1 FAPGGA
7 GGGERGG
14 ERGAG
19 KRQQRTQAE
28 AFAGNRLHG
37 TRRGQTGG
45 AAAAGESHEHGLG
58 DVVLVM
64 TEAEQVDAAAAKF
77 AVEKRVAGDAGGGF
91 GDGGFLG
98 GPVRPSPGGKR
109 NAERVADALT
119 ETGVGGGGGSAQ
131 AMIKVKREQTATG
144 GGGGRVGVQ
153 EEQQRERIGPA
164 GKRDGDTIAGG
175 PGGAQAVERGRMQTF
190 RGESRGE
197 RGGDDRPVHFL
208 TANYADERGF
218 ERATRFHVSRMC
230 LKFKSKARSKPVI
243 VRYPII

>member
-28 AFAGNRLHG
+28 AFAGHRLHG

-77 AVEKRVAGDAGGGF
+77 AVEERVAGDARSEEHTSE
-91 GDGGFLG
+91 LQSRENL
-98 GPVRPSPGGKR
+98 VCRLLLEKKKT
-109 NAERVADALT
+109 NQELALD
-119 ETGVGGGGGSAQ
+119 V
-131 AMIKVKREQTATG
+131 
-144 GGGGRVGVQ
+144 
-153 EEQQRERIGPA
+153 
-164 GKRDGDTIAGG
+164 
-175 PGGAQAVERGRMQTF
+175 
-190 RGESRGE
+190 
-197 RGGDDRPVHFL
+197 
-208 TANYADERGF
+208 
-218 ERATRFHVSRMC
+218 
-230 LKFKSKARSKPVI
+230 
-243 VRYPII
+243 